1 MVKAAWLQSDTDL
14 NVSGSVR
21 DDKRFPLMINIRFPQ
36 MIAKLPVDR
45 SVVHSQAVIC
55 SAC

>member
-36 MIAKLPVDR
+36 MIAKLPVDH
-45 SVVHSQAVIC
+45 SFVHSQAVIC